1 MLAAVQLAL
10 LLIPQHTKGGAPERK
25 KKKRVPVDNVIVFL
39 NISNYAINMLYKVR
53 PCYY

>member
-10 LLIPQHTKGGAPERK
+10 LLIPQHTKGGAPDR

-39 NISNYAINMLYKVR
+39 NTSNYAINMLYKVR
-53 PCYY
+53 ACYY